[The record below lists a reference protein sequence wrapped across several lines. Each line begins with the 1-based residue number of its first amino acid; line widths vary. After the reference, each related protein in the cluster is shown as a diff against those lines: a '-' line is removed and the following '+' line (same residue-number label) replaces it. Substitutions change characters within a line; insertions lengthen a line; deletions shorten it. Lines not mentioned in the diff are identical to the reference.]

1 MNIFI
6 TGGAGVGDAVPILA
20 NQGEY
25 VMNQNE
31 LGFVAGMIDS
41 LRDNGGGDGGSETYT
56 TGENIVMGVN
66 AYGRRNGW
74 GELMFT
80 KRR

>member
-1 MNIFI
+1 
-6 TGGAGVGDAVPILA
+6 
-20 NQGEY
+20 
-25 VMNQNE
+25 
-31 LGFVAGMIDS
+31 MINS